1 MQENRKKLTIP
12 AYVQETLQALEKA
25 GHQAYCVGGCVRDSL
40 LGRVPGDWDV
50 TTSALPE
57 ETMAVFG
64 EKAVPTGLKHGTV
77 TVCWPEGKVETT
89 TFRRDGAYTDHRH
102 PVQVTFT
109 ASLTEDL
116 TRRDF
121 TVNAMAA
128 DLRGT
133 LYDPF
138 GGRADLE
145 TGILRCV
152 GQPERR
158 FSEDALR
165 ILRCLRFAS
174 VLGFAIEP
182 ATGAALTD
190 CRELLRDIAPERICE
205 ELTKLLCGSDA
216 AAVLRQ
222 YPEAA
227 GAALPEIL
235 PMVGF
240 DQRNIHHCYDLYT
253 HIVLSVDG
261 VAAEPVLRWTM
272 LLHDIGKV
280 NTFTEDERGQM
291 HFYGHPKV
299 SAAMA
304 EDICTR
310 LRMRKK
316 DREDIV
322 TLIAWHDRDIPVT
335 EKGIGSAV
343 RALGEENFR
352 RLLAV
357 KRADNRAQA
366 PEYRW
371 VCQKIDR
378 AEEIL
383 EELLRKKQCLCL
395 KDLAVNGND
404 LLALGYEG
412 REIGAALEWLLE
424 GVIAGEIDNK
434 RDALLAALA
443 KKNLLLP

>member
-1 MQENRKKLTIP
+1 MGRE
-12 AYVQETLQALEKA
+12 QATRIIEILEKA
-25 GHQAYCVGGCVRDSL
+25 GFPAYFVGGCVRDTL
-40 LGRVPGDWDV
+40 LGREPEDWDIASAARPEQV
-50 TTSALPE
+50 MALFGADALP
-57 ETMAVFG
+57 
-64 EKAVPTGLKHGTV
+64 TGCKHGTV
-77 TVCWPEGKVETT
+77 TVKCGGEAFEVT
-89 TFRRDGAYTDHRH
+89 TFRTDGRYSDGRH
-102 PVQVTFT
+102 P
-109 ASLTEDL
+109 EDL
-116 TRRDF
+116 ARRYF
-121 TVNAMAA
+121 IITAMAMEKDGRIL
-128 DLRGT
+128 DL
-133 LYDPF
+133 Y
-138 GGRADLE
+138 GGISDLKGE
-145 TGILRCV
+145 TVRCV
-152 GQPERR
+152 GNARIR
-158 FSEDALR
+158 FEEDALR
-165 ILRCLRFAS
+165 ILRALRFAAT
-174 VLGFAIEP
+174 LGFTIEP
-182 ATGAALTD
+182 STAEAIHREARLLERVAA
-190 CRELLRDIAPERICE
+190 ERILIE
-205 ELTKLLCGSDA
+205 MNKLLCGKGCREILLAYPD
-216 AAVLRQ
+216 VL
-222 YPEAA
+222 
-227 GAALPEIL
+227 GVFLPELL
-235 PMVGF
+235 PCVGF

-253 HIVLSVDG
+253 HTVLSVDG

-424 GVIAGEIDNK
+424 GVIAGEMDNK
-434 RDALLAALA
+434 RDALLAALT

>member
-1 MQENRKKLTIP
+1 MGRE
-12 AYVQETLQALEKA
+12 QATRIIEILEKA
-25 GHQAYCVGGCVRDSL
+25 GFPAYFVGGCVRDTL
-40 LGRVPGDWDV
+40 LGREPEDWDIASAARPEQV
-50 TTSALPE
+50 MALFGADALP
-57 ETMAVFG
+57 
-64 EKAVPTGLKHGTV
+64 TGCKHGTV
-77 TVCWPEGKVETT
+77 TVKCGGEAFEVT
-89 TFRRDGAYTDHRH
+89 TFRTDGRYSDGRH
-102 PVQVTFT
+102 PDQVTF
-109 ASLTEDL
+109 AGSIREDL
-116 TRRDF
+116 ARRDF
-121 TVNAMAA
+121 TINAMAMEK
-128 DLRGT
+128 
-133 LYDPF
+133 
-138 GGRADLE
+138 GGRILDLYGGISDLKGE
-145 TGILRCV
+145 TVRCV
-152 GQPERR
+152 GNARIR
-158 FSEDALR
+158 FEEDALR
-165 ILRCLRFAS
+165 ILRALRFAAT
-174 VLGFAIEP
+174 LGFAIEP
-182 ATGAALTD
+182 STAEAIHREARLLERVAA
-190 CRELLRDIAPERICE
+190 ERILIE
-205 ELTKLLCGSDA
+205 MNKLLCGKGCREILLAYPD
-216 AAVLRQ
+216 VL
-222 YPEAA
+222 
-227 GAALPEIL
+227 GVFLPELL
-235 PMVGF
+235 PCVGF

-253 HIVLSVDG
+253 HTVLSVDG

-424 GVIAGEIDNK
+424 GVIAGEMDNK

-443 KKNLLLP
+443 KKDLLLP

>member
-1 MQENRKKLTIP
+1 MGRE
-12 AYVQETLQALEKA
+12 QATRVIEILEKA
-25 GHQAYCVGGCVRDSL
+25 GFPAYFVGGCVRDTL
-40 LGRVPGDWDV
+40 LGREPEDWDIASAARPEQV
-50 TTSALPE
+50 MALFGADALP
-57 ETMAVFG
+57 
-64 EKAVPTGLKHGTV
+64 TGCKHGTV
-77 TVCWPEGKVETT
+77 TVKCGGEAFEVT
-89 TFRRDGAYTDHRH
+89 TFRTDGRYSDGRH
-102 PVQVTFT
+102 PDQVTF
-109 ASLTEDL
+109 AGSIREDL
-116 TRRDF
+116 ARRDF
-121 TVNAMAA
+121 TINAMALEKDGRIL
-128 DLRGT
+128 DL
-133 LYDPF
+133 Y
-138 GGRADLE
+138 GGISDLKGE
-145 TGILRCV
+145 TVRCV
-152 GQPERR
+152 GNARIR
-158 FSEDALR
+158 FEEDALR
-165 ILRCLRFAS
+165 ILRALRFAAT
-174 VLGFAIEP
+174 LGFAIEP
-182 ATGAALTD
+182 STAEAIHREARLLERVAA
-190 CRELLRDIAPERICE
+190 ERILAE
-205 ELTKLLCGSDA
+205 MNKLLCGKGCREILLAYPD
-216 AAVLRQ
+216 VL
-222 YPEAA
+222 
-227 GAALPEIL
+227 GVFLPELL
-235 PMVGF
+235 PCVGF

-253 HIVLSVDG
+253 HTVLSVDS

-299 SAAMA
+299 SA
-304 EDICTR
+304 
-310 LRMRKK
+310 
-316 DREDIV
+316 
-322 TLIAWHDRDIPVT
+322 VT

-395 KDLAVNGND
+395 RDLAVKGND

-424 GVIAGEIDNK
+424 GVIAGEMDNK
-434 RDALLAALA
+434 RDALLAALT

>member
-1 MQENRKKLTIP
+1 M
-12 AYVQETLQALEKA
+12 
-25 GHQAYCVGGCVRDSL
+25 
-40 LGRVPGDWDV
+40 
-50 TTSALPE
+50 
-57 ETMAVFG
+57 G
-64 EKAVPTGLKHGTV
+64 EP
-77 TVCWPEGKVETT
+77 
-89 TFRRDGAYTDHRH
+89 D
-102 PVQVTFT
+102 
-109 ASLTEDL
+109 
-116 TRRDF
+116 
-121 TVNAMAA
+121 
-128 DLRGT
+128 
-133 LYDPF
+133 
-138 GGRADLE
+138 
-145 TGILRCV
+145 
-152 GQPERR
+152 RR
-158 FSEDALR
+158 FDEDALR
-165 ILRCLRFAS
+165 IMRTLRFAS
-174 VLGFAIEP
+174 VLGFTVEERTA
-182 ATGAALTD
+182 AALH
-190 CRELLRDIAPERICE
+190 RRAPLLGSIAAERLLSE
-205 ELTKLLCGSDA
+205 MDRLLCGRY
-216 AAVLRQ
+216 VLPVLLA
-222 YPEAA
+222 YPDVL
-227 GAALPEIL
+227 GVFLPELL
-235 PMVGF
+235 PCVGF

-253 HIVLSVDG
+253 HIVLSVDS

-272 LLHDIGKV
+272 LLHDIGKM

-304 EDICTR
+304 EEICIR

-366 PEYRW
+366 PEYRL

-412 REIGAALEWLLE
+412 REIGAALERLLE

-434 RDALLAALA
+434 RDALLVALT

>member
-1 MQENRKKLTIP
+1 MGRE
-12 AYVQETLQALEKA
+12 QATRIIEILEKA
-25 GHQAYCVGGCVRDSL
+25 GFPAYFVGGCVRDTL
-40 LGRVPGDWDV
+40 LGREPEDWDIASAARPEQV
-50 TTSALPE
+50 MALFGADALP
-57 ETMAVFG
+57 
-64 EKAVPTGLKHGTV
+64 TGCKHGTV
-77 TVCWPEGKVETT
+77 TVKCGGEAFEVT
-89 TFRRDGAYTDHRH
+89 TFRTDGRYSDGRH
-102 PVQVTFT
+102 PDQVTF
-109 ASLTEDL
+109 AGSIREDL
-116 TRRDF
+116 ARRDF
-121 TVNAMAA
+121 TINAMAMEK
-128 DLRGT
+128 
-133 LYDPF
+133 
-138 GGRADLE
+138 GGRILDLYGGISDLKGE
-145 TGILRCV
+145 TVRCV
-152 GQPERR
+152 GNARIR
-158 FSEDALR
+158 FEEDALR
-165 ILRCLRFAS
+165 ILRALRFAAT
-174 VLGFAIEP
+174 LGFAIEP
-182 ATGAALTD
+182 STADAIHREARLLERVAA
-190 CRELLRDIAPERICE
+190 ERILIE
-205 ELTKLLCGSDA
+205 MNKLLCGKGCRQILLAYPD
-216 AAVLRQ
+216 VL
-222 YPEAA
+222 
-227 GAALPEIL
+227 GVFLPELL
-235 PMVGF
+235 PCVGF

-253 HIVLSVDG
+253 HTVLSVDS

-366 PEYRW
+366 PE
-371 VCQKIDR
+371 
-378 AEEIL
+378 
-383 EELLRKKQCLCL
+383 
-395 KDLAVNGND
+395 DLAVNGND

-424 GVIAGEIDNK
+424 GVIAGEMDNK

-443 KKNLLLP
+443 KKDLLLP

>member
-1 MQENRKKLTIP
+1 MMHLPGYAARAVERLEQ
-12 AYVQETLQALEKA
+12 AGFETWA
-25 GHQAYCVGGCVRDSL
+25 VGGCVRDALTGRQSADIDCEVYGLAPQALRSL
-40 LGRVPGDWDV
+40 AAEFGEVDESGARYGIFSLKGAGIDLAVPRLERRTGPKHGDFDV
-50 TTSALPE
+50 RLDPALPFVR
-57 ETMAVFG
+57 A
-64 EKAVPTGLKHGTV
+64 A
-77 TVCWPEGKVETT
+77 
-89 TFRRDGAYTDHRH
+89 A
-102 PVQVTFT
+102 
-109 ASLTEDL
+109 
-116 TRRDF
+116 RRDF
-121 TVNAMAA
+121 TVNAI
-128 DLRGT
+128 LRDALTGEIV
-133 LYDPF
+133 DPF
-138 GGRADLE
+138 GGQEDLRS
-145 TGILRCV
+145 GVLRCV
-152 GQPERR
+152 GDPARR
-158 FSEDALR
+158 FAEDALR
-165 ILRCLRFAS
+165 ILRLLRFAS
-174 VLGFAIEP
+174 VLGFSVEENTARAARERRDGLRAIAHERVY
-182 ATGAALTD
+182 A
-190 CRELLRDIAPERICE
+190 ELN
-205 ELTKLLCGSDA
+205 KLLCGEHA
-216 AAVLRQ
+216 AAVLLE
-222 YPEAA
+222 YPDIL
-227 GAALPEIL
+227 GVVLPEIL
-235 PMVGF
+235 PCVGF

-253 HIVLSVDG
+253 HIVLSVDS

-443 KKNLLLP
+443 KKDLLLP